1 MSNCSC
7 RLVQSIEPSM
17 ESELKNFATV
27 LLIITC
33 QSRIGGGEYM

>member
-27 LLIITC
+27 STNNNLSIKNWG
-33 QSRIGGGEYM
+33 R